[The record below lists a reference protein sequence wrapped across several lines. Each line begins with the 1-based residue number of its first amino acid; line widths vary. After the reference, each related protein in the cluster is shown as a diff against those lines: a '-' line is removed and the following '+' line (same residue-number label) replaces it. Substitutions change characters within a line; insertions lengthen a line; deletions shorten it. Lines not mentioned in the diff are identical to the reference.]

1 MRLGRQ
7 TLLAYCDTAGVVE
20 QVPGDAKPA
29 LIRFRQQLEKRL
41 AKKGIEV
48 AWQPAPDGCNLC
60 VHLVEVDRGRPYLVL
75 PMAVFGGPLLSS
87 LVPAARVRVF
97 GVLTTSSQ
105 DMPPTDFM
113 HIAKASTITA
123 KSGIR
128 VCADR
133 AAKQTARTARRWLK
147 NLVAQALRAR
157 PV

>member
-20 QVPGDAKPA
+20 RVPGDADHA
-29 LIRFRQQLEKRL
+29 LIRFRQRLEKRL
-41 AKKGIEV
+41 GRKGIEV

-75 PMAVFGGPLLSS
+75 PMAVFGGLLLSP

-97 GVLTTSSQ
+97 GVLSTSSE
-105 DMPPTDFM
+105 DVPPTDFM
-113 HIAKASTITA
+113 HIAKASAITA

-133 AAKQTARTARRWLK
+133 AAKQTALTVRRWLK
-147 NLVAQALRAR
+147 SLITQALRAG